1 MQPGQIHF
9 LRLRKIAS
17 RDEPVNN
24 RDLRPRS
31 ITVLGE
37 LITTRRTWPIID
49 AMIASNGSIATPA
62 VVSHRRELFCVVRLV
77 AGSWL
82 THRRRP
88 RTRVLC
94 RVGGVGSI
102 DVRLPRPAA
111 SHQSDH
117 THRAHVE
124 IVVACRI
131 GVGRSLSSGDNIR
144 CLDRQ
149 RSDLT
154 VRWHLVGDRRAGD
167 EPDTD
172 IITPATETSTSR
184 SS

>member
-1 MQPGQIHF
+1 M
-9 LRLRKIAS
+9 R
-17 RDEPVNN
+17 
-24 RDLRPRS
+24 RS
-31 ITVLGE
+31 HQTDRSLHQLWFRSG
-37 LITTRRTWPIID
+37 
-49 AMIASNGSIATPA
+49 
-62 VVSHRRELFCVVRLV
+62 VSCSGVVRLV

-88 RTRVLC
+88 HTRVLF

-117 THRAHVE
+117 SHRAHVE
-124 IVVACRI
+124 IIVLGQI

-172 IITPATETSTSR
+172 IITPATERSGSR

>member
-1 MQPGQIHF
+1 MRRSHQTDQW
-9 LRLRKIAS
+9 LRRLWF
-17 RDEPVNN
+17 
-24 RDLRPRS
+24 RS
-31 ITVLGE
+31 
-37 LITTRRTWPIID
+37 
-49 AMIASNGSIATPA
+49 A
-62 VVSHRRELFCVVRLV
+62 VSCFGVVRLV

-88 RTRVLC
+88 HTWVLC

-117 THRAHVE
+117 SHRAHVE
-124 IVVACRI
+124 IIVLGQI

-144 CLDRQ
+144 CLDPQ
-149 RSDLT
+149 RSDLI
-154 VRWHLVGDRRAGD
+154 VRRHLVGDRRAGD

-172 IITPATETSTSR
+172 IITRATETSGFR
-184 SS
+184 SSWAPDLGPRNV

>member
-1 MQPGQIHF
+1 MRRSHQTD
-9 LRLRKIAS
+9 RL
-17 RDEPVNN
+17 
-24 RDLRPRS
+24 LLQLWFRS
-31 ITVLGE
+31 G
-37 LITTRRTWPIID
+37 
-49 AMIASNGSIATPA
+49 
-62 VVSHRRELFCVVRLV
+62 VSCFGVVRLV

-88 RTRVLC
+88 HTRLLC

-117 THRAHVE
+117 SRSAHVE
-124 IVVACRI
+124 IIVLGQI

-149 RSDLT
+149 RSDFT

-172 IITPATETSTSR
+172 IITPATEKSTSR
-184 SS
+184 SSWIRSLLRCAPSASA

>member
-1 MQPGQIHF
+1 MRRSHQTDRSL
-9 LRLRKIAS
+9 LRRWF
-17 RDEPVNN
+17 
-24 RDLRPRS
+24 RS
-31 ITVLGE
+31 G
-37 LITTRRTWPIID
+37 
-49 AMIASNGSIATPA
+49 
-62 VVSHRRELFCVVRLV
+62 VSCSGVVRLV

-88 RTRVLC
+88 HTRVLF

-117 THRAHVE
+117 SHRAHVE
-124 IVVACRI
+124 ITVLGQI

-172 IITPATETSTSR
+172 IITRATETSGFR
-184 SS
+184 SSWAPDLGPRNV

>member
-1 MQPGQIHF
+1 MRRSHQTDRS
-9 LRLRKIAS
+9 LRQRWFHS
-17 RDEPVNN
+17 DVNGFG
-24 RDLRPRS
+24 L
-31 ITVLGE
+31 
-37 LITTRRTWPIID
+37 
-49 AMIASNGSIATPA
+49 
-62 VVSHRRELFCVVRLV
+62 VRLV

-88 RTRVLC
+88 HTRDLC
-94 RVGGVGSI
+94 RVGHVGSI

-117 THRAHVE
+117 SRRAHVE
-124 IVVACRI
+124 ITVRCRI

-149 RSDLT
+149 RSDFT

-167 EPDTD
+167 EPNTD

-184 SS
+184 SSWMRSLLRCAPSASA

>member
-1 MQPGQIHF
+1 M
-9 LRLRKIAS
+9 R
-17 RDEPVNN
+17 
-24 RDLRPRS
+24 RS
-31 ITVLGE
+31 HQTD
-37 LITTRRTWPIID
+37 RSQHQRWFHID
-49 AMIASNGSIATPA
+49 
-62 VVSHRRELFCVVRLV
+62 VSCFGVARLV

-88 RTRVLC
+88 HTQVLF
-94 RVGGVGSI
+94 RVGHVGSI

-117 THRAHVE
+117 SHRAHVE
-124 IVVACRI
+124 IIVLGQI

-149 RSDLT
+149 RSDFT

-167 EPDTD
+167 EPNTD
-172 IITPATETSTSR
+172 IITPATEISTSR
-184 SS
+184 SSWIRSLLRCAPSASA

>member
-1 MQPGQIHF
+1 MIF
-9 LRLRKIAS
+9 V
-17 RDEPVNN
+17 RDRSQCWVNSSQHVVPV
-24 RDLRPRS
+24 RS
-31 ITVLGE
+31 
-37 LITTRRTWPIID
+37 LIRRSHQTDRSLHQLWFR
-49 AMIASNGSIATPA
+49 SG
-62 VVSHRRELFCVVRLV
+62 VSCSGVVRLV

-88 RTRVLC
+88 HTRVLF

-111 SHQSDH
+111 SHQLDH
-117 THRAHVE
+117 SRRAHVE
-124 IVVACRI
+124 ITVLGQI

-172 IITPATETSTSR
+172 IITPATER
-184 SS
+184 SG

>member
-1 MQPGQIHF
+1 MRRSHQTDQW
-9 LRLRKIAS
+9 LRRLWF
-17 RDEPVNN
+17 
-24 RDLRPRS
+24 RS
-31 ITVLGE
+31 G
-37 LITTRRTWPIID
+37 
-49 AMIASNGSIATPA
+49 
-62 VVSHRRELFCVVRLV
+62 VSCFGVVRLV

-88 RTRVLC
+88 HTWVLF

-111 SHQSDH
+111 SRQSDH
-117 THRAHVE
+117 SHGAQVE
-124 IVVACRI
+124 ITELGQI

-154 VRWHLVGDRRAGD
+154 DGWHLVGDRRAGD

-172 IITPATETSTSR
+172 TITPTTAKSTSR

>member
-1 MQPGQIHF
+1 M
-9 LRLRKIAS
+9 
-17 RDEPVNN
+17 
-24 RDLRPRS
+24 
-31 ITVLGE
+31 
-37 LITTRRTWPIID
+37 
-49 AMIASNGSIATPA
+49 
-62 VVSHRRELFCVVRLV
+62 
-77 AGSWL
+77 
-82 THRRRP
+82 THRRRQH
-88 RTRVLC
+88 TQFLF

-117 THRAHVE
+117 SHRVHVE
-124 IVVACRI
+124 ITVLGQI

-154 VRWHLVGDRRAGD
+154 VRRHLVGDRRAGD

-172 IITPATETSTSR
+172 INTTTTETSGCR
-184 SS
+184 SSWAPNLGPH

>member
-1 MQPGQIHF
+1 MRRSHQT
-9 LRLRKIAS
+9 
-17 RDEPVNN
+17 D
-24 RDLRPRS
+24 RS
-31 ITVLGE
+31 ILQRWFRSVV
-37 LITTRRTWPIID
+37 
-49 AMIASNGSIATPA
+49 NGFGL
-62 VVSHRRELFCVVRLV
+62 VSLV

-88 RTRVLC
+88 HTRDLF
-94 RVGGVGSI
+94 RVGHVGSI

-117 THRAHVE
+117 SRRAHVE
-124 IVVACRI
+124 IIVLSQI

-149 RSDLT
+149 RSDYT

-167 EPDTD
+167 EPDT
-172 IITPATETSTSR
+172 TTFQQATKKSASR
-184 SS
+184 SSWMRSLLRCAPSVSA

>member
-1 MQPGQIHF
+1 MICD
-9 LRLRKIAS
+9 RDRS
-17 RDEPVNN
+17 RCSVNSSQHGA
-24 RDLRPRS
+24 LGRS
-31 ITVLGE
+31 W
-37 LITTRRTWPIID
+37 TRRSHQTDRSLHQRWFR
-49 AMIASNGSIATPA
+49 S
-62 VVSHRRELFCVVRLV
+62 VVSCFGVVRLV

-88 RTRVLC
+88 HTRLLS

-117 THRAHVE
+117 SRRAHVE
-124 IVVACRI
+124 VTVLDQISVA
-131 GVGRSLSSGDNIR
+131 RSLSSGDNIR

-149 RSDLT
+149 RSGLT

-172 IITPATETSTSR
+172 IITTSTETSGSR
-184 SS
+184 SSWASDHGPRNV

>member
-1 MQPGQIHF
+1 M
-9 LRLRKIAS
+9 
-17 RDEPVNN
+17 
-24 RDLRPRS
+24 
-31 ITVLGE
+31 
-37 LITTRRTWPIID
+37 
-49 AMIASNGSIATPA
+49 NGFGL
-62 VVSHRRELFCVVRLV
+62 VSLV

-88 RTRVLC
+88 HTRDLF
-94 RVGGVGSI
+94 RVGDVGSI

-117 THRAHVE
+117 SHRARVE
-124 IVVACRI
+124 IIVLGQI
-131 GVGRSLSSGDNIR
+131 GVGRSLSSGDYIR

-149 RSDLT
+149 QSDFT

-184 SS
+184 SSWAPDLGTH